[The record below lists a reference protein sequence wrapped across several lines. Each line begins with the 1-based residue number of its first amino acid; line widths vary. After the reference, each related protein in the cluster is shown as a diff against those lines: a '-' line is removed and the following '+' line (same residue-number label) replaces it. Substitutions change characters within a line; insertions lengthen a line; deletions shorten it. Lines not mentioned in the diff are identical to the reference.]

1 MDVELDLKAIERPI
15 TRSYRGALTEVGFD
29 TEDDAPKLEFFIRLE

>member
-1 MDVELDLKAIERPI
+1 MNVELDLKAIERPI
-15 TRSYRGALTEVGFD
+15 TRCCRGALTEFRFD